1 MSAGRAGRAAA
12 LALLAAALA
21 APAALGAAPPTEVTG
36 VQPDGSPFR
45 ARDREGRG

>member
-36 VQPDGSPFR
+36 AQPAGAHSR